1 MDLVAIAMVLSA
13 AVLHAVWNA
22 LAKRSDDVLA
32 YLFAIV
38 AAALVIYAIPFAVL
52 AVDEPF
58 EWDWL
63 RFALASGLIHTGYFS
78 LLAYAYE
85 RTDLSF
91 AYPVARGT
99 GLTLVPTLAVPI
111 FGDRPTVA
119 AWFGI
124 ALVVA
129 GIIWLHRP
137 LFAAALASGSARGL
151 ISLPAMLTGVT
162 IAVYSLNDTAG
173 VRRANPIV
181 YLYLVYAVNLMLLAP
196 YVLTHRM
203 PAIRRAF
210 RLSVPLVVGG
220 AGSFGTYMIVLAA
233 TRLAPVSYV
242 VPMRETSIVIGAIL
256 GARLLNESL
265 GWTRLSACML
275 VAAGVIAIAIGG

>member
-13 AVLHAVWNA
+13 AGLHALWNA

-32 YLFAIV
+32 YFFAIV
-38 AAALVIYAIPFAVL
+38 TAALVIYAIPFAIL
-52 AVDEPF
+52 AKNEPF

-63 RFALASGLIHTGYFS
+63 RFAIASGLIHTAYFS

-85 RTDLSF
+85 RSDLSF

-99 GLTLVPTLAVPI
+99 GLTLVPLLAVPI
-111 FGDRPTVA
+111 FGDQPTAV

-137 LFAAALASGSARGL
+137 MIAVAIEQGNARGL
-151 ISLPAMLTGVT
+151 VSIPALLTGVT

-173 VRRANPIV
+173 VKRVNPIV
-181 YLYLVYAVNLMLLAP
+181 YLYLVYAINLVLLAP
-196 YVLTHRM
+196 YVLSRRR
-203 PAIRRAF
+203 PAVRKALKF
-210 RLSVPLVVGG
+210 STPLLVGG
-220 AGSFGTYMIVLAA
+220 IGSFGTYMIVLAA

-242 VPMRETSIVIGAIL
+242 VPMRETSIVIGAVL
-256 GARLLNESL
+256 GARMLNEPL
-265 GWTRLSACML
+265 GWTRIGACAF
-275 VAAGVIAIAIGG
+275 VAAGVIAIAVGG